1 MYQENP
7 RGAVDFLQ
15 EVPPQTGKHGPHNL
29 KNEGIRSE
37 VSTAFSRLCH
47 NSQQLGNSLNL
58 SPHIV
63 AEGIPISAQQSE
75 TVKGSHPHF
84 QEPSKGRDPQSCVD
98 DDKKSSYLKLV
109 SSVIL
114 DGFMAGDPR
123 TFDYILRP
131 ADGSGEW
138 HTEKDQV
145 LTPDL
150 VALFVSDPDQTIGL
164 RHRYRTRLAAIDFDN
179 HNAINWTREDPRLRR
194 LIALAETAG
203 AFPVLA
209 PTPHGLHLWLA
220 LPAALPVVTC
230 HWLLKSWLAAA
241 AITAKVECFPSLS
254 SGDPQCDAK
263 ERKLSNGVRL
273 PGQAGTVRLGD
284 PWTDPFATWS
294 ELRQGLAM
302 ATAGPEWDARL
313 ETARGMERAHKR
325 ASKDRRRFVCSKR
338 SAPLPEWTGPGQ
350 SNQRLGALANCG
362 WIRGSRD
369 VDSLAAWMASAAP
382 TCPGFSAYASANTR
396 SRLAPWCRA
405 WAISCVK
412 SPPTLAAARRSSS
425 ADPGR
430 NQRLPRENFCR
441 LLQTVENAA
450 REHGT
455 AALDWSE
462 RRISE
467 AAGIARTTLR
477 RMRFH
482 WHVRLLALLYR
493 PRSVHPAVGGS
504 DPSTKGGGG
513 IMGLGDSPGSDPKK
527 IHSSAIG
534 PARSARSPDP
544 NLSRSPSGGTDPLSL
559 TLPVPPSSLHP
570 WEAERRD
577 RERRELAQWLVMAP
591 A

>member
-1 MYQENP
+1 MQPDNHRP
-7 RGAVDFLQ
+7 KSDFLQ
-15 EVPPQTGKHGPHNL
+15 GHQRESSFANPCSNRDLATKSL
-29 KNEGIRSE
+29 CCRS
-37 VSTAFSRLCH
+37 S
-47 NSQQLGNSLNL
+47 QLGDSLGL
-58 SPHIV
+58 ALHIV
-63 AEGIPISAQQSE
+63 AEGIPSPAQQRE

-84 QEPSKGRDPQSCVD
+84 QEPSKGRDPQSFGD

-123 TFDYILRP
+123 TFDFILRP
-131 ADGSGEW
+131 ADGSEGW
-138 HTEKDQV
+138 HTEKAPV

-150 VALFVSDPDQTIGL
+150 VASYVSDPGQIIGL
-164 RHRYRTRLAAIDFDN
+164 RHRYKTRLAVVDFDN
-179 HNAINWTREDPRLRR
+179 HDAINWTREDPRLRR
-194 LIALAETAG
+194 LIALAEVDG
-203 AFPVLA
+203 VCPVLV

-220 LPAALPVVTC
+220 LPAALPIVTC
-230 HWLLKSWLAAA
+230 HWVVKTWLVDA
-241 AITAKVECFPSLS
+241 AITEKVECFPSLS
-254 SGDPQCDAK
+254 TGDPRCDAK
-263 ERKLSNGVRL
+263 KRQRSNGVRL
-273 PGQAGTVRLGD
+273 PGQAGTVRPGD
-284 PWTDPFATWS
+284 PWTDPFAIWS
-294 ELRQGLAM
+294 ELRQGLAL
-302 ATAGPEWDARL
+302 ATAGPQWEVRL
-313 ETARGMERAHKR
+313 ETARVTERSSKR
-325 ASKDRRRFVCSKR
+325 ASKGRRRFVCWKR

-362 WIRGSRD
+362 WIRGFRD
-369 VDSLAAWMASAAP
+369 PASLADWMTSAAP
-382 TCPGFSAYASANTR
+382 TCPGFSAYASADTR
-396 SRLAPWCRA
+396 SRLSAWCRS
-405 WAISCVK
+405 WAVSCVK
-412 SPPTLAAARRSSS
+412 SPPTLAAARRSPS

-430 NQRLPRENFCR
+430 NHRLPRENFCR
-441 LLQTVENAA
+441 LLQTVKNAA

-482 WHVRLLALLYR
+482 WQVRLLALLYR

-534 PARSARSPDP
+534 PARSAGSPDP
-544 NLSRSPSGGTDPLSL
+544 NLSRPPSGGTDPPLP
-559 TLPVPPSSLHP
+559 TLPVPSSSLTP
-570 WEAERRD
+570 WEAQKRD
-577 RERRELAQWLVMAP
+577 RERREMAQWQAMAP